1 MKRPDFILLVDD
13 DQITNYLTQR
23 LLTRLNP
30 SATVRIA
37 NNGEEALRIIKETAD
52 VDHIS
57 PDLILLDV
65 NMPVM
70 NGIEFMSALTE
81 SDYRDHSRIVA
92 VTTSSNKN
100 DFAALRKYGID
111 EIILKPLT
119 PSRMAELMAE

>member
-1 MKRPDFILLVDD
+1 MKRPDFILLIDD
-13 DQITNYLTQR
+13 DHITNYLTQR

-52 VDHIS
+52 SDHIT

-70 NGIEFMSALTE
+70 SGIEFMGALTNC
-81 SDYRDHSRIVA
+81 RIVA

-111 EIILKPLT
+111 EIVLKPLT
-119 PSRMAELMAE
+119 SSRMAELLNE

>member
-1 MKRPDFILLVDD
+1 VKNHSFILLIDD

-23 LLTRLNP
+23 LLSRLSP
-30 SATVRIA
+30 QAIVKVA
-37 NNGEEALRIIKETAD
+37 NNGEEALAIIKEIAD
-52 VDHIS
+52 VDHKC

-70 NGIEFMSALTE
+70 NGIEFMSAL
-81 SDYRDHSRIVA
+81 SDSNYRDHCRIVA

-100 DFAALRKYGID
+100 DFAALRKYGIE

-119 PSRMAELMAE
+119 SSRVEELLAD

>member
-1 MKRPDFILLVDD
+1 MKRPDFILLIDD
-13 DQITNYLTQR
+13 DHITNYLTQR

-52 VDHIS
+52 SDHIT

-70 NGIEFMSALTE
+70 SGIEFMSALTKSE
-81 SDYRDHSRIVA
+81 YRDNCRIVA

-111 EIILKPLT
+111 EIVLKPLT
-119 PSRMAELMAE
+119 SSRMAELLNE